1 MLNLVEEIALFPL
14 QTVLYPGGPLSLR
27 IFETRYLD
35 MVSRCL
41 KEEQGFGVCLIR
53 EGSET
58 GTARIH
64 MTGTLARIRDW
75 SQGPDGLLHILARGE
90 QRFHVHSLRI
100 KADGL
105 NLGQVEWLAD
115 EPAAELPEARQDMAD
130 LLRQIIQQVGGPY
143 ADEEGSYSDAGW
155 VGSRLS
161 ELLPISLPQRQY
173 LLELSDP
180 LKRLEIISTLAQSLA
195 ST

>member
-1 MLNLVEEIALFPL
+1 MEEIPLFPL

-41 KEEQGFGVCLIR
+41 KGEQGFGVCLIR
-53 EGSET
+53 EGTET

-75 SQGPDGLLHILARGE
+75 SQGPDGLLNILARGE
-90 QRFHVHSLRI
+90 QRFHVESLRSQG
-100 KADGL
+100 DGL
-105 NLGQVEWLAD
+105 NLGQVEWLA
-115 EPAAELPEARQDMAD
+115 EGPATALPEERLDMAD

-143 ADEEGSYSDAGW
+143 GELEEAYGDAAW
-155 VGSRLS
+155 VGARLA

-173 LLELSDP
+173 LLELNDP
-180 LKRLEIISTLAQSLA
+180 LKRLEIIVTLVQSLA
-195 ST
+195 AK

>member
-1 MLNLVEEIALFPL
+1 MEEIPLFPL

-27 IFETRYLD
+27 LFETRYLD
-35 MVSRCL
+35 MVSRCM
-41 KEEQGFGVCLIR
+41 KEGQGFGVCLIR

-58 GTARIH
+58 GTAQIY
-64 MTGTLARIRDW
+64 MTGTLARIHDW

-90 QRFHVHSLRI
+90 RRFHTESLRTQG
-100 KADGL
+100 DGL

-115 EPAAELPEARQDMAD
+115 EPAAELPESRADMAD

-143 ADEEGSYSDAGW
+143 TGLEEAYGDAGW
-155 VGSRLS
+155 VGRRLA

-173 LLELSDP
+173 LLELNDP
-180 LKRLEIISTLAQSLA
+180 VKRLEIIATLVQSLA
-195 ST
+195 IK

>member
-1 MLNLVEEIALFPL
+1 MSSDVEEIALFPL

-41 KEEQGFGVCLIR
+41 KKEQGFGVCLIR
-53 EGSET
+53 EGKET
-58 GTARIH
+58 GPAQVH

-90 QRFHVHSLRI
+90 QRFQIQSLRSQ
-100 KADGL
+100 ADGL
-105 NLGQVEWLAD
+105 NLGRVDWLPD
-115 EPAAELPEARQDMAD
+115 EPAAALPEAHQHLAE
-130 LLRQIIQQVGGPY
+130 LLRQIIVQVGGPY
-143 ADEEGSYSDAGW
+143 AGEEGAYGDAGW
-155 VGSRLS
+155 VGSRLA

-173 LLELSDP
+173 LLELNDP
-180 LKRLEIISTLAQSLA
+180 LKRLEIIATLVQSLA
-195 ST
+195 MK